1 MSSPQPPWLAEAG
14 SGFLT
19 EELIRRHA
27 AKLFPGSPAV
37 KAKGA
42 SVDLT
47 LGDEYFITSQSV
59 PGALS
64 DGSPYVLIPR
74 GEFALL
80 TTAETVHMPRDLLA
94 FITMKLKYKSK
105 GVINVSGFHV
115 DPGFRGT
122 LAYSV
127 FNAGPGDVT
136 LKRGEPVFTMFFATL
151 TGPTEPYDGQYNGQQ
166 GLRPDLVAGLSGTP
180 NNLVKIEERIRSLE
194 VQLRVA
200 GAVALGVA
208 VPLALFVIQAVN

>member
-1 MSSPQPPWLAEAG
+1 MSPNDEWEIKSKD

-19 EELIRRHA
+19 AETIRQHA
-27 AKLFPGSPAV
+27 ARLFPDSSTAE
-37 KAKGA
+37 AKGA

-47 LGDEYFITSQSV
+47 LGAEHFITSQSV
-59 PGALS
+59 PACLTYE
-64 DGSPYVLIPR
+64 SPYVVIPR
-74 GEFALL
+74 GEFGLL
-80 TTAETVHMPRDLLA
+80 TTAETVHMPTDLLA

-136 LKRGEPVFTMFFATL
+136 LKLGEKVFTMFFATL
-151 TGPTEPYDGQYNGQQ
+151 TAPAEPYDGQYNGLK
-166 GLRPDLVAGLSGTP
+166 GLQSDLVAGLAGAP
-180 NNLVKIEERIRSLE
+180 NNLVKLEERIRSLE

-208 VPLALFVIQAVN
+208 VPLALLVIQALN